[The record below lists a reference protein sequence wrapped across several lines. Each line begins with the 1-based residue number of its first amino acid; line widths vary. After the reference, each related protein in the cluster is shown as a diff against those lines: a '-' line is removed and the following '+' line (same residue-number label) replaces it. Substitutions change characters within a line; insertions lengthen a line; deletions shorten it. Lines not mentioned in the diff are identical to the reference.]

1 MASPFPKVGR
11 IEELVKY
18 CEEIASGAPKLPF
31 YYYHIPVFNGAYLPM
46 TDFLQAVDGRIPNFA
61 GIKFT
66 NENLYEFNQC
76 KLYKDGKYDLLHGLD
91 ETLLAGLAACD
102 VQGGI
107 SGTANYC
114 GNVLVGVIEAFRA
127 GDLQKARELQNYNQ
141 DVINV
146 IARYRGNI
154 VAGKRI
160 MKLMGLDLGGNR
172 TPFRNITDEEEA
184 QIKAELEAIDFFNK
198 GNKL

>member
-1 MASPFPKVGR
+1 
-11 IEELVKY
+11 
-18 CEEIASGAPKLPF
+18 
-31 YYYHIPVFNGAYLPM
+31 
-46 TDFLQAVDGRIPNFA
+46 
-61 GIKFT
+61 
-66 NENLYEFNQC
+66 
-76 KLYKDGKYDLLHGLD
+76 
-91 ETLLAGLAACD
+91 
-102 VQGGI
+102 
-107 SGTANYC
+107 
-114 GNVLVGVIEAFRA
+114 VLVGVIEAFRA